1 MSLEQ
6 IQGLYICL
14 TITVMIAAVCP
25 LVFFGIRGRS
35 V

>member
-6 IQGLYICL
+6 IQGLYLCL
-14 TITVMIAAVCP
+14 TITLMLAAVCP
-25 LVFFGIRGRS
+25 LLFFGIRGRI